1 MNSEKITPKQEKF
14 MLALMT
20 APTVTEASK
29 LAGIARSTGQKY
41 LTDITFKRAYR
52 QYRTDIMQQATGKL
66 QNASIRAV
74 EILEEIMNDET
85 VSPYARQQAAQ
96 TILNMAMKSHEVD
109 NVLEIFEELE
119 LRIAEE

>member
-1 MNSEKITPKQEKF
+1 MF
-14 MLALMT
+14 ALMT

-41 LTDITFKRAYR
+41 LKDITFKRAYR
-52 QYRTDIMQQATGKL
+52 QYRTDIMQQAAGKL

-74 EILEEIMNDET
+74 EVLEEIMNDET

-109 NVLEIFEELE
+109 NVLEIVEELE